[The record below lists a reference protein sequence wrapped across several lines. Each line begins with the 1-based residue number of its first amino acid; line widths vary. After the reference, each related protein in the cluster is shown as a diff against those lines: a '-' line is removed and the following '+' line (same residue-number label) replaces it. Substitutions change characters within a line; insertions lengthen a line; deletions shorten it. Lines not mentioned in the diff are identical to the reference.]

1 MKNFFRRRTKQDRK
15 KAVKRKNKE
24 SEGKG
29 GSGDTFFKKVSKNV
43 QF

>member
-1 MKNFFRRRTKQDRK
+1 MKNFFRRRTTQDRK

-29 GSGDTFFKKVSKNV
+29 GSGDKSVKVSKNV